1 MEKIISK
8 DNRRIK
14 LAARLAADAGFR
26 REQGLFFLEGARL
39 CSDAR
44 ESGAEIEA
52 LFVTQR
58 GFKKYEKLV
67 APCADAARLKYEISE
82 ELSKCLSDT
91 QSPQGVFC
99 ICKILDKPQGWNTIN
114 TGGMYL
120 ALENVQDPANLGAVC
135 RTGEALG
142 ISGILVSGGCDRYN
156 PKALRASMGALMRI
170 KLFETEDLPAALLSA
185 RQRGLQALACVPDRS
200 AQAVN
205 NIDFSSGAVAV
216 IGNEGNGL
224 TAQTV
229 AACTKRVTI
238 PMLGRAESLNASMA
252 AGILIWEMLR
262 PRG

>member
-1 MEKIISK
+1 MIFLKIGSAEILEKIISK

-14 LAARLAADAGFR
+14 LAARLAAGAGFR

-120 ALENVQDPANLGAVC
+120 ALENVQGPPIWVRSAEPARHSAFPGF
-135 RTGEALG
+135 
-142 ISGILVSGGCDRYN
+142 
-156 PKALRASMGALMRI
+156 
-170 KLFETEDLPAALLSA
+170 LFPAAATDITPRRCALQWA
-185 RQRGLQALACVPDRS
+185 R
-200 AQAVN
+200 
-205 NIDFSSGAVAV
+205 
-216 IGNEGNGL
+216 
-224 TAQTV
+224 
-229 AACTKRVTI
+229 
-238 PMLGRAESLNASMA
+238 
-252 AGILIWEMLR
+252 
-262 PRG
+262 